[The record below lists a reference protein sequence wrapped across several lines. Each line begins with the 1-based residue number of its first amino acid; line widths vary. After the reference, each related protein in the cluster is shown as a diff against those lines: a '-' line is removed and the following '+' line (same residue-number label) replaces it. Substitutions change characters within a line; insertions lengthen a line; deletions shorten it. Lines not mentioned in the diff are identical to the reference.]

1 MRSYGLS
8 AFAVVGVAALLFV
21 AVRFGGLTS
30 LSTLTQNTQSSSIDE
45 VRHSYLIAEQAPF
58 FDLPD
63 IMGNHARI
71 SDFIETPLVVV
82 FWSTW
87 NDAAAD
93 QIHILD
99 QYLSRQGTQSLVKI
113 IAIDSQEERSV
124 VSSFMSRGGYNVPT
138 LIDIS
143 GSVSEAYHIKSL
155 PTTYFIGR
163 DGTIRDA
170 YTGVLSESM
179 LINKLDQIVQ

>member
-1 MRSYGLS
+1 MKSYGLS
-8 AFAVVGVAALLFV
+8 AFAVLGIIALLFV
-21 AVRFGGLTS
+21 AVRFGS
-30 LSTLTQNTQSSSIDE
+30 LNSLPTIAQGAQSASDTG
-45 VRHSYLIAEQAPF
+45 VQQFDLIGKQAPF
-58 FDLPD
+58 FDLPTIAGD
-63 IMGNHARI
+63 HVRI

-87 NDAAAD
+87 NTAAAD

-113 IAIDSQEERSV
+113 IAIDSQEDRSV
-124 VSSFMSRGGYNVPT
+124 VSSFMARGGYSVPT
-138 LIDIS
+138 LVDTS

-155 PTTYFIGR
+155 PTMYFIAR

-170 YTGVLSESM
+170 YVGILSEKTLSDK
-179 LINKLDQIVQ
+179 IEQILQ